1 MYNED
6 YTPAPVNEDLDH
18 EDEPSDSE
26 SEDAS
31 PTVEPTPTPVSDS
44 GDASPTDEP
53 TMAPYTEEPTMYNE
67 DYTPAPVEDDDD
79 PEDEPTPAPETTSLA
94 PATFAPSVPAPTP
107 EGEECDDPVGAFAQV
122 RACNPR
128 KDLAPKLWGQTNI
141 S

>member
-1 MYNED
+1 
-6 YTPAPVNEDLDH
+6 
-18 EDEPSDSE
+18 
-26 SEDAS
+26 
-31 PTVEPTPTPVSDS
+31 
-44 GDASPTDEP
+44 
-53 TMAPYTEEPTMYNE
+53 MYNE

-122 RACNPR
+122 RASNPR